1 MAELNTAELLQ
12 QMIDIKK
19 DMITAIGSKGV
30 VVVSG
35 MKEYPSAIDKIQQN
49 ITISHIGVDYTQIG
63 WTENSSD
70 AQNLIDA
77 LMVNKE
83 ILKSKQVYDTY
94 KDNEWEWD
102 TDTIV
107 GTSLFVGF
115 QTKIKDL
122 VYLPVFNLSKVLT
135 TNALFRGNS
144 TLKVCSALNTSS
156 ATDMGNMFQDAS
168 LLESVGV
175 IDCSSVRNIDDMFS
189 GCNSLINIGGLTDLG
204 KGYKYDGKTH
214 GCELWLDG
222 APRLTRESLLNIFNS
237 IYDVTVYNVGQF
249 NMFDI
254 YLTADQLALLSLDD
268 RAIATN
274 KGWKL
279 YTAN

>member
-12 QMIDIKK
+12 QMIDIKNN
-19 DMITAIGSKGV
+19 IREAINTKGV
-30 VVVSG
+30 TIVSG
-35 MKEYPSAIDKIQQN
+35 MKVYANAIDKIQQN
-49 ITISHIGVDYTQIG
+49 VTLNGVGVDYTQIG
-63 WTENSSD
+63 WTEDNSE
-70 AQNLIDA
+70 AQNVIDA
-77 LMVNKE
+77 IVVNEE
-83 ILKSKQVYDTY
+83 ITKSKQVWDIY
-94 KDNEWEWD
+94 KDKEWVFDDSMIGASEYNMF
-102 TDTIV
+102 
-107 GTSLFVGF
+107 L
-115 QTKIKDL
+115 TKIEGL

-156 ATDMGNMFQDAS
+156 ATDMSNMFQDAWA
-168 LLESVGV
+168 LESVGV
-175 IDCSSVRNIDDMFS
+175 IDCSSARNIDDMFS

-204 KGYKYDGKTH
+204 KGYKYEDGKIH
-214 GCELWLDG
+214 GCELWLNG

-254 YLTADQLALLSLDD
+254 YLTADQLSLLSLDD
-268 RAIATN
+268 REIATN